1 MKFYETIKKY
11 ENKIIDLYVDM
22 DGVIAEYD
30 IGNFNYDMI
39 RPLQSNINRIKA
51 LSDNN
56 INVKILTI
64 CKNNKIIDE
73 KIKWIQK
80 HMPFFDLNKIIFLS
94 KENDKYRDLTS
105 KEIKSN
111 FLKSDIN
118 NNHVNIIIDD
128 DNEIVKY
135 MVKNNE
141 NVIVFQVSSWID

>member
-22 DGVIAEYD
+22 DCVIAEYD

-56 INVKILTI
+56 
-64 CKNNKIIDE
+64 
-73 KIKWIQK
+73 IKWIQK